1 MSILAFL
8 MQQSDSGNA
17 VGNAAA
23 AGMFGAFGLISLAII
38 VLIVASLW
46 KIFAKAGEPGWA
58 AIIPIYNA
66 IVLLKIVGRPLW
78 WLLLMLIPFVG
89 LIFAFIVVFDL
100 ARAFGKGGL
109 FALGLIVL
117 GPIFYPVLAFGDAKY
132 QGAVAAA

>member
-23 AGMFGAFGLISLAII
+23 AGMFGAFCLISLAII

-100 ARAFGKGGL
+100 A
-109 FALGLIVL
+109 
-117 GPIFYPVLAFGDAKY
+117 
-132 QGAVAAA
+132 

>member
-117 GPIFYPVLAFGDAKY
+117 GPIFYPVLALGDAKY